1 MDRTEDMWDLTPNE
15 ISSRIK
21 SERARR
27 SLMDHMAWI
36 SARYIMLCVHC
47 PEKMPSAPVFFPPER
62 EDMTAEE
69 MKALMR
75 RMKGATP
82 VDA

>member
-1 MDRTEDMWDLTPNE
+1 MGHAEELWGLTPNE
-15 ISSRIK
+15 ISSRMK
-21 SERARR
+21 SEHARR
-27 SLMDHMAWI
+27 SMMDHMAWI
-36 SARYIMLCVHC
+36 SARYIMLAVHC

-75 RMKGATP
+75 RMKGVTP